1 MLAGLVTSW
10 MGFLGSAQAQ
20 GTATPIDGPRAVLEL
35 FTSQGCSSCP
45 PADALL
51 QSYAAKGDLVALTF
65 PVDYWDYLG
74 WKDTLA
80 SPKFSARQR
89 YYAKSRGDGR
99 IYTPQ
104 LVINGV
110 AHTNGASSKEVDA
123 AIEAHAGVF
132 AKIRVPVQ
140 IKLEGSQLL
149 IETGAA
155 PNGATE
161 KDADIWLLMLKREVE
176 VPIKSGENHGK
187 MLKYVNVVRDVTAV
201 GMWSGQAATIR
212 LNRDSIMQPGAD
224 ACAVLIQSGKAG
236 PLLGGAFLGKL

>member
-1 MLAGLVTSW
+1 MYALLIAGWVGLAGPT
-10 MGFLGSAQAQ
+10 QAQ
-20 GTATPIDGPRAVLEL
+20 GTASTTDGPRAVLEL

-45 PADALL
+45 PADTLL
-51 QSYAAKGDLVALTF
+51 QTYAAKDDLVALTF

-89 YYAKSRGDGR
+89 HYAKSRGDGR

-110 AHTNGASSKEVDA
+110 AHTNGAISKEIDA
-123 AIEAHAGVF
+123 AIAAHAEAF

-140 IKLEGSQLL
+140 VKLEGGQLV

-155 PNGATE
+155 PNGSPR
-161 KDADIWLLMLKREVE
+161 KDADIWLVMVKREAA

-187 MLKYVNVVRDVTAV
+187 MLKYFNVVRDMTAV
-201 GMWSGQAATIR
+201 GMWSGQASTIR
-212 LNRDSIMQPGAD
+212 LNRESIMQPGAD

-236 PLLGGAFLGKL
+236 PLLGAAFLGKL